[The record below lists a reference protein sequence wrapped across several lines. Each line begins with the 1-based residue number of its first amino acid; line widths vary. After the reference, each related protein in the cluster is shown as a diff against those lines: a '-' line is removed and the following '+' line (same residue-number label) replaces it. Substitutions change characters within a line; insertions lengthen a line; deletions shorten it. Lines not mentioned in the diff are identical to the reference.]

1 MTKTSQQPDIQ
12 ALQRKTVRVLTAGQI
27 FSGFGLGSTL
37 SIGSLLAH
45 ELSGTTAWAGAAATF
60 STLGAATWAIPLARR
75 AYARGRRVAL
85 ATGAAIAITGAS
97 LIIAA
102 TALRLFPLLLVAL
115 FLLGAGS
122 ATGLQARF
130 AATDL
135 PASKSTAR
143 DLSIVVWA
151 TTVGAVVGPNLFG
164 PGEALGALIG
174 LPEMTGPFFITILS
188 QITATSIFWFGLRP
202 DPLLTAQKLG
212 DAKTAKPKLSIG
224 TAIQTLRE
232 YPVAAYAV
240 ATIALSHMVMVSVM
254 SMTPAHLEQHGAT
267 LVVVGFTIS
276 IHIAGMYAFSPIF
289 GWLADKFGKIK
300 TILLGQSIYIAALL
314 FAGIGMDNQ
323 QSVLLGLFLI
333 GLGWS
338 ASTVSAS
345 ALLSA
350 TLPAAQKTNV
360 QGMSDSLMNLSGA
373 FGGAVAG
380 SIMTALMFVGLNMSA
395 MVPVSL
401 ILIYTGVTLLRAKRE
416 RGLKAEF
423 APETNHRERISDPS
437 GI

>member
-1 MTKTSQQPDIQ
+1 MSQTTQQPDLQ
-12 ALQRKTVRVLTAGQI
+12 ALQRRTVRVLTAGQV

-37 SIGSLLAH
+37 SIGSLLAL

-97 LIIAA
+97 LIITA
-102 TALRLFPLLLVAL
+102 TALKFFPLLLVAL

-135 PASKSTAR
+135 PANKSTAR

-164 PGEALGALIG
+164 PGEILGAWLG

-188 QITATSIFWFGLRP
+188 QITATCIFWFGLRP
-202 DPLLTAQKLG
+202 DPLQTAQKLG
-212 DAKTAKPKLSIG
+212 DAKAAKPKLSIG

-232 YPVAAYAV
+232 HPVAAYAV

-254 SMTPAHLEQHGAT
+254 SMTPAHLEQHGAS
-267 LVVVGFTIS
+267 LAVVGFTIS
-276 IHIAGMYAFSPIF
+276 IHIGGMYAFSPIF

-300 TILLGQSIYIAALL
+300 TVLIGQTIYVAALL
-314 FAGIGMDNQ
+314 FAGIGMENE
-323 QSVLLGLFLI
+323 QSVLLGLFLL

-345 ALLSA
+345 ALLSSS
-350 TLPAAQKTNV
+350 LPAEQKTNV

-373 FGGAVAG
+373 LGGAVAG
-380 SIMTALMFVGLNMSA
+380 SIMAALMFVGLNLSA
-395 MVPVSL
+395 MAPVSL
-401 ILIYTGVTLLRAKRE
+401 ILIFTGLTLLRGRRE
-416 RGLKAEF
+416 SRSKNTTELEN
-423 APETNHRERISDPS
+423 PTTPYM
-437 GI
+437 

>member
-1 MTKTSQQPDIQ
+1 VSQTTQQPDLQ
-12 ALQRKTVRVLTAGQI
+12 AIQRKTVRVLTAGQV

-37 SIGSLLAH
+37 SIGSLLAL

-60 STLGAATWAIPLARR
+60 STLGAAAWAIPLARR
-75 AYARGRRVAL
+75 ANARGRRVAL

-97 LIIAA
+97 LIITA
-102 TALRLFPLLLVAL
+102 TALKFFPLLLVAL

-135 PASKSTAR
+135 PANKSTAR

-164 PGEALGALIG
+164 PGEILGAWLG

-188 QITATSIFWFGLRP
+188 QITATCIFWFGLRP
-202 DPLLTAQKLG
+202 DPLQTAQKLG
-212 DAKTAKPKLSIG
+212 DAKAAKPKLSIG

-232 YPVAAYAV
+232 HPVAAYAV

-254 SMTPAHLEQHGAT
+254 SMTPAHLEQHGAS
-267 LVVVGFTIS
+267 LAVVGFTIS
-276 IHIAGMYAFSPIF
+276 IHIGGMYAFSPIF

-300 TILLGQSIYIAALL
+300 TVLLGQTIYVAALL
-314 FAGIGMDNQ
+314 FAGIGMENE
-323 QSVLLGLFLI
+323 QSVLLGLFLL

-345 ALLSA
+345 ALLSSS
-350 TLPAAQKTNV
+350 LPAQQKTNV

-373 FGGAVAG
+373 LGGAVAG
-380 SIMTALMFVGLNMSA
+380 SIMAALMFVGLNLSA
-395 MVPVSL
+395 MAPVSL
-401 ILIYTGVTLLRAKRE
+401 ILIFTGLTLLRGKRE
-416 RGLKAEF
+416 NASKSATELEN
-423 APETNHRERISDPS
+423 PTTPYM
-437 GI
+437 

>member
-1 MTKTSQQPDIQ
+1 
-12 ALQRKTVRVLTAGQI
+12 
-27 FSGFGLGSTL
+27 
-37 SIGSLLAH
+37 
-45 ELSGTTAWAGAAATF
+45 
-60 STLGAATWAIPLARR
+60 
-75 AYARGRRVAL
+75 VAL

-97 LIIAA
+97 LIITA
-102 TALRLFPLLLVAL
+102 TALKFFPLLLVAL

-135 PASKSTAR
+135 PANKSTAR

-164 PGEALGALIG
+164 PGEILGAWLG

-188 QITATSIFWFGLRP
+188 QIGASLIFWFGLRP
-202 DPLLTAQKLG
+202 DPLKTAQQLG
-212 DAKTAKPKLSIG
+212 DAKAAKPKLSIG

-232 YPVAAYAV
+232 HPVAAYAV

-254 SMTPAHLEQHGAT
+254 SMTPAHLEQHGAS
-267 LVVVGFTIS
+267 LAVVGFTIS
-276 IHIAGMYAFSPIF
+276 IHIGGMYAFSPIF

-300 TILLGQSIYIAALL
+300 TVLLGQTIYVAALL
-314 FAGIGMDNQ
+314 FAGIGMENE
-323 QSVLLGLFLI
+323 QSVLLGLFLL

-345 ALLSA
+345 ALLSSS
-350 TLPAAQKTNV
+350 LPAQQKTNV

-373 FGGAVAG
+373 LGGAVAG
-380 SIMTALMFVGLNMSA
+380 SIMAALMFVGLNLSA
-395 MVPVSL
+395 MAPVSL
-401 ILIYTGVTLLRAKRE
+401 ILIFTGLTLLRGRRE
-416 RGLKAEF
+416 NASKSATELEN
-423 APETNHRERISDPS
+423 PTTPYM
-437 GI
+437 

>member
-1 MTKTSQQPDIQ
+1 MSQTTQQPDLQ
-12 ALQRKTVRVLTAGQI
+12 AIQRKTVRVLTAGQV

-37 SIGSLLAH
+37 SIGSLLAL

-60 STLGAATWAIPLARR
+60 STLGAAAWAIPLARR

-97 LIIAA
+97 LIITA
-102 TALRLFPLLLVAL
+102 TALKFFPLLLVAL

-135 PASKSTAR
+135 PANKSTAR

-164 PGEALGALIG
+164 PGEILGAWLG

-188 QITATSIFWFGLRP
+188 QITATCIFWFGLRP
-202 DPLLTAQKLG
+202 DPLQTAQKLG
-212 DAKTAKPKLSIG
+212 DAKAAKPKLSIG

-232 YPVAAYAV
+232 HPVAAYAV

-254 SMTPAHLEQHGAT
+254 SMTPAHLEQHGAS
-267 LVVVGFTIS
+267 LAVVGFTIS
-276 IHIAGMYAFSPIF
+276 IHIGGMYAFSPIF

-300 TILLGQSIYIAALL
+300 TVLIGQTIYVAALL
-314 FAGIGMDNQ
+314 FAGIGMENE
-323 QSVLLGLFLI
+323 QSVLLGLFLL

-345 ALLSA
+345 ALLSSS
-350 TLPAAQKTNV
+350 LPAEQKTNV

-373 FGGAVAG
+373 LGGAVAG
-380 SIMTALMFVGLNMSA
+380 SIMAALMFVGLNLSA
-395 MVPVSL
+395 MAPVSL
-401 ILIYTGVTLLRAKRE
+401 ILIFTGLTLLRGRRE
-416 RGLKAEF
+416 SRSKNTTELEN
-423 APETNHRERISDPS
+423 PTTPYM
-437 GI
+437 